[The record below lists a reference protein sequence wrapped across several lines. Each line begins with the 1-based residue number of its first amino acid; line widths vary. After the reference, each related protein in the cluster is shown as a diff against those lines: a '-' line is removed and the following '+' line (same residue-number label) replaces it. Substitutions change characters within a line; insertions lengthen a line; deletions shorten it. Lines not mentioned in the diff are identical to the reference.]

1 LQQFI
6 HIFLFLCGY
15 RKRKIYTMISSDFF
29 TLLRVIGQ
37 KQNQLR
43 HKGSRMD
50 IRDNKNNKT
59 QKGNAVFLY
68 LI

>member
-1 LQQFI
+1 
-6 HIFLFLCGY
+6 
-15 RKRKIYTMISSDFF
+15 MISSDFF

-59 QKGNAVFLY
+59 QKGNAVFL
-68 LI
+68 